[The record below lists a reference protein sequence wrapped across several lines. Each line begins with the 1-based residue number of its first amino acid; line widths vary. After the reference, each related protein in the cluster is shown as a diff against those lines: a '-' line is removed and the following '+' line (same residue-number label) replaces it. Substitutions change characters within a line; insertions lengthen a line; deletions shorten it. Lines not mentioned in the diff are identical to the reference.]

1 MEIKTKQR
9 WRYKDI
15 LNDSAKGLSISKV
28 EKWKRKSIYKCN
40 KRKFPQKSIMFIKRN
55 LMLYVTGTLK
65 TMDRCLSNSKGK
77 NLNKLD
83 TVVQI

>member
-1 MEIKTKQR
+1 MIQQRTLFLKLRNGKGKVFINVIK
-9 WRYKDI
+9 I
-15 LNDSAKGLSISKV
+15 SSKG
-28 EKWKRKSIYKCN
+28 
-40 KRKFPQKSIMFIKRN
+40 IMFIKRN
-55 LMLYVTGTLK
+55 LMLYVIGTLK

>member
-1 MEIKTKQR
+1 
-9 WRYKDI
+9 
-15 LNDSAKGLSISKV
+15 
-28 EKWKRKSIYKCN
+28 
-40 KRKFPQKSIMFIKRN
+40 MFIKRN
-55 LMLYVTGTLK
+55 LMLYVIGTLK

>member
-1 MEIKTKQR
+1 
-9 WRYKDI
+9 
-15 LNDSAKGLSISKV
+15 
-28 EKWKRKSIYKCN
+28 
-40 KRKFPQKSIMFIKRN
+40 MFIKRN